1 MNHECLNHA
10 SWLNL
15 EFAASFAM
23 KFKLWSYTQ
32 YYRSSMVSSW
42 YIFCYI
48 FPSSSHVLLIFEGE
62 AGRRPWIDP
71 DDILDY
77 YFARWNLPVA
87 IPAQQWKGTS
97 KRRAVAVTS
106 RFRLQKMN
114 DQQELP
120 NERCEFYHKVVFL
133 AKPGSGKTSLP
144 NGMLGHKLL
153 RRCSRAGCIFVIG
166 QEDPTKK
173 AWKKPDE
180 FMCLVL
186 PFVCPP
192 LAKGTWGSLQSR
204 FFQSGKVLFWFKS
217 RSTWLE
223 RLQKITEK
231 LSPWNQSLLW
241 TTGLMP
247 FLSKQ
252 KMQANVEEALL
263 SALVKRS
270 LSLFENK
277 DVPAINK
284 WFLVVLW
291 PSS

>member
-15 EFAASFAM
+15 EFAASFPM

-42 YIFCYI
+42 YIFYA
-48 FPSSSHVLLIFEGE
+48 FFHHPMVLLIFEGE

-87 IPAQQWKGTS
+87 IPAVEGHIEEESGRSHMAILTAEDEWPA
-97 KRRAVAVTS
+97 RATQRKMRVLPQG
-106 RFRLQKMN
+106 RFL
-114 DQQELP
+114 
-120 NERCEFYHKVVFL
+120 
-133 AKPGSGKTSLP
+133 GKTRQRQNVSAEPACLATSCCDDVQKP
-144 NGMLGHKLL
+144 VAFSSSDRKIH
-153 RRCSRAGCIFVIG
+153 
-166 QEDPTKK
+166 QQK

-241 TTGLMP
+241 MTGLMP

-263 SALVKRS
+263 LALVERS

-284 WFLVVLW
+284 WFFVVLW